1 MLAQTNSQLAQLQM
15 PSQQQVP
22 VSAVA
27 KVATARM
34 LQPEGPAGPVVPMPI
49 GYGQPLKNWADDLE
63 PQPELPPARS
73 AQERDEAFKKWMA
86 EQYQEQQ
93 LRHEDML
100 RQRQKRQQEEAA
112 KQRLLQKPQAS
123 MEAQGEL
130 EIWHRP

>member
-1 MLAQTNSQLAQLQM
+1 
-15 PSQQQVP
+15 
-22 VSAVA
+22 
-27 KVATARM
+27 
-34 LQPEGPAGPVVPMPI
+34 
-49 GYGQPLKNWADDLE
+49 
-63 PQPELPPARS
+63 
-73 AQERDEAFKKWMA
+73 MA

-100 RQRQKRQQEEAA
+100 RQRQKRQQEDAA